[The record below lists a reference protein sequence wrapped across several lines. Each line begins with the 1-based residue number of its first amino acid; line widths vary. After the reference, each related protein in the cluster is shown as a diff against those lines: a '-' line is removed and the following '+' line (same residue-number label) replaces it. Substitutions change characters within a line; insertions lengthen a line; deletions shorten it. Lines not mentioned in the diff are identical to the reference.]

1 MTRITIA
8 HLEAIVNRLNTVTH
22 NPPIPRTK
30 DTSGKLTAN
39 VGNYH
44 LYQAYGAVG
53 LHQMMNESGGVHEII
68 GLCSKRELS
77 QRLHVFLNGIEAGK
91 QMSKATK

>member
-30 DTSGKLTAN
+30 DTSGKSTAN

-44 LYQAYGAVG
+44 LYRAYGAVG
-53 LHQMMNESGGVHEII
+53 LHQMMNENGGVHEII

-77 QRLHVFLNGIEAGK
+77 QCLHSYLNGIEVGK
-91 QMSKATK
+91 QTNKPTK